1 MRWFSEGRRLQIL
14 GHFTTNENRRVL
26 GYAVYDLRENVRN
39 PPLSQQYTA
48 SKEKTQL
55 SLCNA

>member
-1 MRWFSEGRRLQIL
+1 MQIL

-39 PPLSQQYTA
+39 PPLSTIHSWQRENTA
-48 SKEKTQL
+48 QSM
-55 SLCNA
+55 